1 MKKINIKLIISLA
14 IVMILGNFISIFSF
28 ASFNIDSANLYSKGD
43 CGRLIKKN
51 GTVIKTSF
59 IVYSKDGKEYPAY
72 CLDKSKP
79 GVGEA
84 GGYNVSINSTIS
96 NVMVWKTITNGYPYK
111 TPAELGCANNEE
123 AFMATKM
130 AVYTALYDYQMSDF
144 EGIGD
149 AGYRVINA
157 INNIVSAAR
166 NSSST
171 KISSD
176 LKLTSDSNLF
186 ELDSI
191 NSKYISQTFKVTANG
206 PMQNYKI
213 NLSGNIPE
221 GTIIT
226 DINNNQK
233 NEFTSKEKF
242 KILLSISNLGQGGD
256 LNIKVES
263 GVQTKP
269 IFYGISPNSANQDYA
284 ITGAT
289 YEDGVGEATLTYSK
303 NETKLKIYKQDTD
316 TKEVLAGAK
325 FDLLDSEKNVLY
337 TNLTSDENGLILI
350 NNLMPGTYYLKETK
364 APNNYLVY
372 EDYIK
377 LEVGFNEE
385 ISIIVNNNKGEK
397 PTIEVSKNKVTV
409 KQKMIENKLPKTGM

>member
-51 GTVIKTSF
+51 GTVVKTSF

-79 GVGEA
+79 GVGEV

-96 NVMVWKTITNGYPYK
+96 NVMVWKTIINGYPYK

-242 KILLSISNLGQGGD
+242 KILLPISNLGQGGD

-303 NETKLKIYKQDTD
+303 NETKLKIFKQDTD

-397 PTIEVSKNKVTV
+397 PTIEVTKNKVTV

>member
-51 GTVIKTSF
+51 GTVVKTSF

-84 GGYNVSINSTIS
+84 GGYNVSISSTIS

-221 GTIIT
+221 DTIIT

-233 NEFTSKEKF
+233 NGFKSKEKF
-242 KILLSISNLGQGGD
+242 KILLPISNLGQGGD

-303 NETKLKIYKQDTD
+303 NETKLKVFKQDTD

-397 PTIEVSKNKVTV
+397 PTIEVTKNKVTV

>member
-51 GTVIKTSF
+51 GTVVKTSF

-157 INNIVSAAR
+157 INNIV
-166 NSSST
+166 
-171 KISSD
+171 
-176 LKLTSDSNLF
+176 
-186 ELDSI
+186 
-191 NSKYISQTFKVTANG
+191 
-206 PMQNYKI
+206 
-213 NLSGNIPE
+213 
-221 GTIIT
+221 
-226 DINNNQK
+226 
-233 NEFTSKEKF
+233 
-242 KILLSISNLGQGGD
+242 
-256 LNIKVES
+256 
-263 GVQTKP
+263 
-269 IFYGISPNSANQDYA
+269 
-284 ITGAT
+284 
-289 YEDGVGEATLTYSK
+289 
-303 NETKLKIYKQDTD
+303 
-316 TKEVLAGAK
+316 
-325 FDLLDSEKNVLY
+325 
-337 TNLTSDENGLILI
+337 
-350 NNLMPGTYYLKETK
+350 
-364 APNNYLVY
+364 
-372 EDYIK
+372 
-377 LEVGFNEE
+377 
-385 ISIIVNNNKGEK
+385 
-397 PTIEVSKNKVTV
+397 
-409 KQKMIENKLPKTGM
+409 

>member
-51 GTVIKTSF
+51 GTVVKTSF

-79 GVGEA
+79 GVGEV

-242 KILLSISNLGQGGD
+242 KILLPISNLGQGGD

-303 NETKLKIYKQDTD
+303 NETKLKVFKQDTD

-350 NNLMPGTYYLKETK
+350 NNLMPGTYYLKEIK

-397 PTIEVSKNKVTV
+397 PTIEVTKNKVTV
-409 KQKMIENKLPKTGM
+409 KQKMIENKLPRTGM

>member
-233 NEFTSKEKF
+233 NGFKSKEKF
-242 KILLSISNLGQGGD
+242 KILLPISNLGQGGD

-284 ITGAT
+284 VTGAT

-303 NETKLKIYKQDTD
+303 NETKLKVFKQDSETR
-316 TKEVLAGAK
+316 EVLAGAK

-397 PTIEVSKNKVTV
+397 PTIEVTKNKVTV

>member
-51 GTVIKTSF
+51 GTVVKTSF

-213 NLSGNIPE
+213 NLSGNIPG

-242 KILLSISNLGQGGD
+242 KILLPISNLGQGGD

>member
-51 GTVIKTSF
+51 GTVVKTSF
-59 IVYSKDGKEYPAY
+59 IVYLKDGKEYPAY

-79 GVGEA
+79 GVGEV

-242 KILLSISNLGQGGD
+242 KILLPISNLGQGGD

>member
-1 MKKINIKLIISLA
+1 MKKTNIKLIISLA

-213 NLSGNIPE
+213 NLSGNIPK

-242 KILLSISNLGQGGD
+242 KILLPISNLGQGGD

-303 NETKLKIYKQDTD
+303 NETKLKIFKQDTD

-397 PTIEVSKNKVTV
+397 PTIEVTKNKVTV

>member
-51 GTVIKTSF
+51 GTVVKTSF

-157 INNIVSAAR
+157 INNIVSSAR

-242 KILLSISNLGQGGD
+242 KILLPISNLRQGGD

-397 PTIEVSKNKVTV
+397 PTIEVTKNKVTV